1 MLKLTWS
8 AHPKFSMIRDPIS
21 RQVVHHKAH
30 QIIVPTCERPMVR
43 EDPKLRGSLN
53 TPDER
58 CTCQV
63 RMAGS
68 VGFLFL
74 ALPIL
79 TFWWFFLV
87 FFLLN
92 LGFASP
98 NYFRK
103 SLWDQVRPHSIKKI
117 GGRFYPNASKPG
129 LRAWQVQRSSGVF
142 RHFPRLLDD
151 GGGIPKS
158 QGRGWRFDSRL

>member
-1 MLKLTWS
+1 MLDFSKFSSINFWNIWTINILAKYYDIFGFIIDNKVMIDYIYSYPNDMRANSSEATLSLMLKLTWS

-79 TFWWFFLV
+79 TFWWFFLG
-87 FFLLN
+87 FFAKFGVCKPKLL
-92 LGFASP
+92 
-98 NYFRK
+98 
-103 SLWDQVRPHSIKKI
+103 
-117 GGRFYPNASKPG
+117 
-129 LRAWQVQRSSGVF
+129 
-142 RHFPRLLDD
+142 
-151 GGGIPKS
+151 
-158 QGRGWRFDSRL
+158 